1 MRSHAERGNKAQALA
16 YPKSRFSATIFG
28 MENLPETPGRRGA
41 VAIIV
46 RDGRLLVI
54 RRSRHVIAPL
64 VYCFPGGGIENGE
77 TEEAAVIREVRE
89 EVGVAI
95 VPRRRLWECVTSWKV
110 HLAWW
115 LADMDPAAVPQP
127 DPREVE
133 SVHWFTLE
141 EMAAQ
146 SELLDSNREFLDLIA
161 SGKIRL
167 EQ

>member
-1 MRSHAERGNKAQALA
+1 
-16 YPKSRFSATIFG
+16 
-28 MENLPETPGRRGA
+28 MEKIPETPGRCGA
-41 VAIIV
+41 VAIVV
-46 RDGRLLVI
+46 RDGRMLVI

-77 TEEAAVIREVRE
+77 TEEAAVVREVFE
-89 EVGVAI
+89 EVGVNI
-95 VPRRRLWECVTSWKV
+95 KPRRRLWECVTAWKV

-133 SVHWFTLE
+133 SVHWFTPAQ
-141 EMAAQ
+141 MAGQ

-161 SGKIRL
+161 SGEIGL
-167 EQ
+167 E